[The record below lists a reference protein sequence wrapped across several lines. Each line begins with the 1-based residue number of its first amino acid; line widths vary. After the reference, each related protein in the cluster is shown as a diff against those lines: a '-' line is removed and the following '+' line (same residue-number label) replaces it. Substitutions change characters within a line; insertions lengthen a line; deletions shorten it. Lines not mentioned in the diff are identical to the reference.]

1 MAEETAGCQAAG
13 KSWLYACLGIFLLLI
28 IVFFKNA
35 WVCDDAYINFRAI
48 EQFFA
53 GNGPNWNPH
62 QRVQV
67 YTSPM
72 WFWFLAG
79 LRFFSPDHFFN
90 AVVFSFVLLLLLCF
104 VVFREKPAF
113 EATIIFALF
122 VGSNAFM
129 DFSSS
134 GLENI
139 LCSLLLVLA
148 YFSMQQSLKNPDNK
162 AIQVKTLLW
171 LSLLPVCRH
180 DLLSISLPLAVV
192 FVFST
197 YQGKWERMR
206 AILWMFLPLAVWSVF
221 SLVYYGALFPN
232 TAYAKL
238 LTGIPRIAMIKQ
250 GFHYIL
256 VTLQQDPISIFLLF
270 AAIFTGFYVGNRF
283 EKALSVAFLLNTFY
297 ILWVGG
303 DFMRGRFFTSALTLA
318 ILMLATHCEVVFC
331 KRKRLC
337 VGIAMVYLVYL
348 IGFPSTPLN
357 TGFNYNNFNLDHGI
371 ADERGY
377 YFDVCSLYSYLYS
390 EPGEVFPDFEWSHI
404 GRQIAEKNVA
414 YLEND
419 FNGMLGYWAGTKPII
434 IDRLALGDP
443 FLARIPVAN
452 PAEWRIGHYKR
463 EVPPAYRQSV
473 QTGQNLFP
481 EGSERNLFELL
492 QKAVAE
498 KDLFSTDRFLAILR
512 LNLRRY

>member
-1 MAEETAGCQAAG
+1 
-13 KSWLYACLGIFLLLI
+13 
-28 IVFFKNA
+28 
-35 WVCDDAYINFRAI
+35 
-48 EQFFA
+48 
-53 GNGPNWNPH
+53 
-62 QRVQV
+62 
-67 YTSPM
+67 
-72 WFWFLAG
+72 
-79 LRFFSPDHFFN
+79 
-90 AVVFSFVLLLLLCF
+90 
-104 VVFREKPAF
+104 
-113 EATIIFALF
+113 
-122 VGSNAFM
+122 
-129 DFSSS
+129 
-134 GLENI
+134 
-139 LCSLLLVLA
+139 
-148 YFSMQQSLKNPDNK
+148 
-162 AIQVKTLLW
+162 
-171 LSLLPVCRH
+171 
-180 DLLSISLPLAVV
+180 
-192 FVFST
+192 
-197 YQGKWERMR
+197 
-206 AILWMFLPLAVWSVF
+206 MFLPLAVWSVF

-318 ILMLATHCEVVFC
+318 ILMLAAHCEVVFC

-337 VGIAMVYLVYL
+337 VGIAMIYLVYL

-463 EVPPAYRQSV
+463 EVSPAYRQSV